1 MPPSVALPLPTAPE
15 ACALEVLDDPVELQR
30 YTRWTQGI
38 QGERE
43 GVSSLLLSGMH
54 CASCAGTIEQ
64 AWRAVDGVLD
74 VQVNAAAQRA
84 QVRWDPRRTRISSL
98 VATLRAAGYDA
109 VPDDAASARGL
120 RQRERRAAL
129 WRLFV
134 AVFCG
139 MQVMMLAAPAYFA
152 QPGDLPADQRQL
164 LNWGAWVLTLPVM
177 LFAAGPFFSAAWR
190 GLRRRRIVMEL
201 PVALGLAVSFVAST
215 AASFQPGGLFGSEV
229 YFDSLTMFIS
239 FLLGARWL
247 EMTVRHRAAEALESS
262 VAGLPETA
270 ERLLPDGRME
280 TISARRLQPGD
291 RVRVALGAAFPA
303 DGRLEAGQTDADESL
318 LTGESR
324 PVTKRGGDAL
334 VGGSINLGAPVQMR
348 VERVGPDTR
357 LEAIVAMV
365 REAMSQRP
373 AMTRQ
378 ADAWAAPFLWGV
390 LLLAAAGA
398 AAWSVLD
405 PTRAVWVAVSVL
417 IVTCPCALSLAAP
430 SALVAAAGAMARRG
444 VVLQRLDA
452 IEPLARMG
460 RLYLDKTGTLTEE
473 LPRLARA
480 CQVVGRTLAA
490 WKPGAGAA
498 AGSSTGKVPPDLPLR
513 IRTPEGI
520 QETWERPGVA
530 LANGDTSASAPG
542 DEAQV
547 ASALALAG
555 WSRHPLS
562 RALAQAAELIG
573 PQARVLPDTV
583 WQEVQEH
590 PGLGLSALD
599 GQGRLWRLG
608 AAQWV
613 GQGSDHEPPQ
623 AAPAHERP
631 CIWFGPEGQAT
642 WCFEFEER
650 LRPDAAAALQALRA
664 DGVALGLLSGDG
676 AAQALALGSRLGIA
690 EVVGGATPEGKL
702 QVLAAAQARGETVGM
717 VGDGVNDAP
726 VLARADVSLAMG
738 QGALVA
744 RAHADAVVASGRL
757 QDIAWARQLAQRTL
771 RVIRQ
776 NFAWAALYNLAC
788 VPLALA
794 GWLPPWAAGLGMAA
808 SSLLVVGN
816 ALRLAR

>member
-1 MPPSVALPLPTAPE
+1 MPPSVSLPLTNPPGVP
-15 ACALEVLDDPVELQR
+15 ALAVLDDPVELQR
-30 YTRWTQGI
+30 YTRWTQGP

-64 AWRAVDGVLD
+64 AWRGVDGVLD

-98 VATLRAAGYDA
+98 VATLQAAGYDA
-109 VPDDAASARGL
+109 VPDDAASARAL
-120 RQRERRAAL
+120 RQRERRTAL

-152 QPGDLPADQRQL
+152 QPGELPADQRQL
-164 LNWGAWVLTLPVM
+164 LNWGAWVLSLPVM

-190 GLRRRRIVMEL
+190 GLCRRHIVMEL
-201 PVALGLAVSFVAST
+201 PVALGLGVSFLAST
-215 AASFQPGGLFGSEV
+215 AASFQPGGAFGSEV

-247 EMTVRHRAAEALESS
+247 EMTMRHRAAEALEAS
-262 VAGLPETA
+262 VRGLPETA
-270 ERLLPDGRME
+270 ERLLPDGRIE
-280 TISARRLQPGD
+280 TVSARRLLPGD
-291 RVRVALGAAFPA
+291 VVRVALGAAFPA
-303 DGRLEAGQTDADESL
+303 DGRLQAGRTDVDESL

-324 PVTKRGGDAL
+324 AVAKQGGDAL
-334 VGGSINLGAPVQMR
+334 VGGSINLAAPVQMQ

-365 REAMSQRP
+365 REALSQRP

-378 ADAWAAPFLWGV
+378 ADAWAAPFLWAV
-390 LLLAAAGA
+390 LLLAAGGA

-405 PTRAVWVAVSVL
+405 PSRAVWVAVSVL

-444 VVLQRLDA
+444 LVLQRLDA
-452 IEPLARMG
+452 MAPLARMG

-473 LPRLARA
+473 RPRLARA
-480 CQVVGRTLAA
+480 MRLSAGGADRVAFDMTSFACNDGVGPASVPAPSPLAPSEA
-490 WKPGAGAA
+490 
-498 AGSSTGKVPPDLPLR
+498 
-513 IRTPEGI
+513 
-520 QETWERPGVA
+520 
-530 LANGDTSASAPG
+530 
-542 DEAQV
+542 AQV
-547 ASALALAG
+547 AAAMALAG

-562 RALAQAAELIG
+562 QALAECSGLLGAQAGSA
-573 PQARVLPDTV
+573 PPAA
-583 WQEVQEH
+583 WQGVQEQ
-590 PGLGLSALD
+590 PGQGLAGAD
-599 GQGRLWRLG
+599 AQGRLWRLG
-608 AAQWV
+608 ALSWVQPGEAAAGRDVAEAAAQ
-613 GQGSDHEPPQ
+613 P
-623 AAPAHERP
+623 R
-631 CIWFGPEGQAT
+631 IWFGPEGRAT

-650 LRPDAAAALQALRA
+650 LRPDAATALQALRA
-664 DGVALGLLSGDG
+664 DGVQLGLLSGDS
-676 AAQALALGSRLGIA
+676 AAQAFALASRLGLA
-690 EVVGGATPEGKL
+690 EIVGGASPEGKL
-702 QVLAAAQARGETVGM
+702 QVLAAAQARGDTVGM

-726 VLARADVSLAMG
+726 VLARADVSFAMG

-744 RAHADAVVASGRL
+744 RAHADVVVASSRL
-757 QDIAWARQLAQRTL
+757 QDIAWARQLARQCL
-771 RVIRQ
+771 RIIRQ
-776 NFAWAALYNLAC
+776 NFAWAAVYNLAC

>member
-1 MPPSVALPLPTAPE
+1 MTPSVALPLPTAPGS
-15 ACALEVLDDPVELQR
+15 CALEVLDDPVELQR
-30 YTRWTQGI
+30 FTRWTQGA

-64 AWRAVDGVLD
+64 TWRAVDGVLD

-84 QVRWDPRRTRISSL
+84 QVRWDPRRTRISRL
-98 VATLRAAGYDA
+98 VSTLQAAGYDA
-109 VPDDAASARGL
+109 VPDDAASARAL
-120 RQRERRAAL
+120 RQRERRTAL

-152 QPGDLPADQRQL
+152 KAGELPADQRQL

-201 PVALGLAVSFVAST
+201 PVALGLAVSFAAST

-247 EMTVRHRAAEALESS
+247 EMTLRHRAAEALESS

-270 ERLLPDGRME
+270 ERLLPDGRVE
-280 TISARRLQPGD
+280 TVSARRLQPGD

-303 DGRLEAGQTDADESL
+303 DGVLEAGRTEADESL
-318 LTGESR
+318 LTGESS
-324 PVTKRGGDAL
+324 PVPKQEGQGL
-334 VGGSINLGAPVQMR
+334 VGGSINLAAPVQMR

-365 REAMSQRP
+365 REALSQRP

-390 LLLAAAGA
+390 LLLAAGGA
-398 AAWSVLD
+398 AAWSVID

-444 VVLQRLDA
+444 VLLQRLDA
-452 IEPLARMG
+452 IAPLARMG

-473 LPRLARA
+473 RPRLARVSRRSGA
-480 CQVVGRTLAA
+480 RWLAWSPVARTATERRA
-490 WKPGAGAA
+490 DQGFA
-498 AGSSTGKVPPDLPLR
+498 AGS
-513 IRTPEGI
+513 
-520 QETWERPGVA
+520 
-530 LANGDTSASAPG
+530 APC
-542 DEAQV
+542 DAAQV
-547 ASALALAG
+547 AAALALAG

-562 RALAQAAELIG
+562 CALAASTELPGAQAAT
-573 PQARVLPDTV
+573 LPSAD
-583 WQEVQEH
+583 WHQVQEH
-590 PGLGLSALD
+590 PGQGLSAQD
-599 GQGRLWRLG
+599 GQGRPWRLG
-608 AAQWV
+608 AWHWV
-613 GQGSDHEPPQ
+613 QEGSEDEPLQ
-623 AAPAHERP
+623 DGDAPARP
-631 CIWFGPEGQAT
+631 RIWFGPEGGAL
-642 WCFEFEER
+642 WCFEFEEQ

-664 DGVALGLLSGDG
+664 DGIELGLLSGDG
-676 AAQALALGSRLGIA
+676 AAQAFALASRLGIA
-690 EVVGGATPEGKL
+690 EVVGGASPEGKL

-726 VLARADVSLAMG
+726 VLARADVSFAMG

-744 RAHADAVVASGRL
+744 RAHADAVIASGRL
-757 QDIAWARQLAQRTL
+757 LDLVWARQLAQRSL

-776 NFAWAALYNLAC
+776 NLVWAAAYNLAC
-788 VPLALA
+788 VPLALV